1 MSVTI
6 TEVRN
11 AVSKNTENT
20 RFYVEINHPEQG
32 WIPYTLNPEDT
43 DMTINNDDLI
53 KLIGSNFSAFS
64 QSDADAETAVI
75 VRVRRDAL
83 LEGQVDRMVS
93 NPLRWATLTTT
104 QQNAWTQYRT
114 DLLNVPQQDGFPNS
128 VIWPSMPS

>member
-1 MSVTI
+1 
-6 TEVRN
+6 
-11 AVSKNTENT
+11 
-20 RFYVEINHPEQG
+20 
-32 WIPYTLNPEDT
+32 
-43 DMTINNDDLI
+43 MTINNDDLI